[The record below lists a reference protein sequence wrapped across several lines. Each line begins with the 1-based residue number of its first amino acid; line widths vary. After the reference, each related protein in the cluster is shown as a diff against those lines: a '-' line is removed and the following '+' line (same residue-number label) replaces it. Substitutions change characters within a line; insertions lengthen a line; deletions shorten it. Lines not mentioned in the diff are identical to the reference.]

1 MYQRILAVMTGHD
14 VEDGAILARLSTLGG
29 PSSADRQGGSL
40 RLLRPVRSPLSGMD
54 YRFLTPELRH
64 QVRHR
69 ALGRAREQLDM
80 QAARLRSDGLD
91 VSYEVAWL
99 EDDATPMILEAA
111 TQQDADLIMLLR
123 SHAGATPPGDLRRF
137 LRLNEQIPAWLV
149 DTSHDSPT
157 SVHAAID
164 TGGGGGENLQGAAIA
179 HHAAG
184 LARSLGLPL
193 CVLTVVPQLDWLTQE
208 LGELMSEMTRT
219 EDPRREA
226 RDVHQRHLAAL
237 TETLTQDNGLTI
249 GHEILEGPPAE
260 ALEWHMRSHS
270 EGLLVMGR
278 SAHHS
283 GLASLWRTTTQEKIL
298 HRVAGDLLIVPC

>member
-1 MYQRILAVMTGHD
+1 MYQRILAVMSGHD
-14 VEDGAILARLSTLGG
+14 VEDGAMLARLSALGEHC
-29 PSSADRQGGSL
+29 GSL

-80 QAARLRSDGLD
+80 QASRLRGDGMD
-91 VSYEVAWL
+91 VSYDVLWL

-111 TQQDADLIMLLR
+111 AQQDADLVMLLR

-149 DTSHDSPT
+149 DTGRDSPT
-157 SVHAAID
+157 TVHAAID
-164 TGGGGGENLQGAAIA
+164 TGSSGGENLQGAAIA

-184 LARSLGLPL
+184 LARSIGLPL

-208 LGELMSEMTRT
+208 LGELMSEMTHT

-226 RDVHQRHLAAL
+226 RDIHQRHLAAL
-237 TETLTQDNGLTI
+237 TETLSLDNGLTI
-249 GHEILEGPPAE
+249 GHEILEGTPAD
-260 ALEWHMRSHS
+260 ALEWHMRAHPD
-270 EGLLVMGR
+270 GLLVMGR
-278 SAHHS
+278 SAHHT